1 MNWLDIVIIVV
12 IGIGAFIGLRKGI
25 IRMSL
30 TLAGLIVG
38 IVVAGRYYEPLSQY
52 LTCIS
57 SPTWAGIAAF
67 SIIFIGIMVVAA
79 LLSRLL
85 EKAASAIM
93 LGWANRVVGA
103 ILGFLMGS
111 LFCGAVLAIWVK
123 YLGTPGAV
131 TESQIAPLLLNV
143 FPRVLALLPQDF
155 DSVRSFFQ

>member
-1 MNWLDIVIIVV
+1 MNWLDIVLIVV
-12 IGIGAFIGLRKGI
+12 IGIATFIGLRKGI
-25 IRMSL
+25 ISMSL

-38 IVVAGRYYEPLSQY
+38 IVVAGRYYVPFSQY

-57 SPTWAGIAAF
+57 STTWARIAAF
-67 SIIFIGIMVVAA
+67 SIIFIGILVIAA

-93 LGWANRVVGA
+93 LGWANRLVGA

-111 LFCGAVLAIWVK
+111 LFCGAVLALWIK
-123 YLGTPGAV
+123 YLGTPGTV

-143 FPRVLALLPQDF
+143 FPGVLALLPEDF
-155 DSVRSFFQ
+155 DTVRSFFG